1 MEVIGILKTNIKPSA
16 IKTAVGNRTPQS
28 IVFKDWSPRYCVD
41 KKWKLSVRDAKG
53 KLEILYYHLINAFA
67 PSTQF

>member
-41 KKWKLSVRDAKG
+41 KK
-53 KLEILYYHLINAFA
+53 
-67 PSTQF
+67 